1 MLHSDLVFLRPL
13 EAEDLDFLYAL
24 ENDPAVWSVS
34 DTLAPV
40 SRYTLRQYLN
50 NAAADFHEV
59 RQLRLV
65 LCATATQQAVGTI
78 DLFGFEPL
86 HQRAGVG
93 VLVLARHRQ
102 QGYARVALELLRP
115 YARQVLRLH
124 QLHCT
129 IAADNAA
136 SIRLFEA
143 AGYSRV
149 GVRRDWLR
157 TAEGWQNAVEMQQ
170 LL

>member
-1 MLHSDLVFLRPL
+1 MLRSDLVFLRPL

-24 ENDPAVWSVS
+24 ENDPGIWSVS

-40 SRYTLRQYLN
+40 SRYTLRQYLDS
-50 NAAADFHEV
+50 AAADFHEV

-102 QGYARVALELLRP
+102 QGYAQAALELLRP

-157 TAEGWQNAVEMQQ
+157 TADGWQNAVEMQQ